1 MANQVLMTISRDER
15 ERERLMQEERILLD
29 YYSGINY
36 EKKKSLAEGRAEGI
50 QMGTEK
56 GIQIGVEKERK
67 EMRDMLN
74 NVNSLKEL
82 EELKQFLRG

>member
-36 EKKKSLAEGRAEGI
+36 EKKKSFAEGR
-50 QMGTEK
+50 
-56 GIQIGVEKERK
+56 KE
-67 EMRDMLN
+67 
-74 NVNSLKEL
+74 KEL
-82 EELKQFLRG
+82 EIIALWKSGMSPEEILRNLEVSV